1 MTEDQRA
8 ERQEARPADP
18 RLLPG
23 HCHKCGCKRVDNPHP
38 DAGKP
43 GRYLEVGCEKECLP
57 CMVLSRHQ
65 WYQRAMK
72 SENELKDLKA
82 QAENSVSEDVIEHC
96 WKMYQQGQIS
106 ADHTAK
112 EVFVEVLE
120 SFAKWSK
127 EQDMPAQKTLAE
139 QQPVATLHDDGHYV
153 WKGAKPHDFN
163 YAGWRMEVYA
173 VPQTAKREPLAWIN
187 PYALKCLQGN
197 ATAVCAP
204 KGMREEDE
212 TIPLYSGPQ
221 STNDVLNVADHALL
235 AAGYVEAYEIILAF
249 QPILR
254 ATTSGAGT
262 PARSK

>member
-1 MTEDQRA
+1 MAISTKLLRAMTTKGWSE
-8 ERQEARPADP
+8 
-18 RLLPG
+18 
-23 HCHKCGCKRVDNPHP
+23 
-38 DAGKP
+38 
-43 GRYLEVGCEKECLP
+43 Y
-57 CMVLSRHQ
+57 CMVEKKAITTLADELDALRAPKARTGEVQYQARLRDPHLPECNVWMNITEAGANSIREKHSHVYEVRELVERH
-65 WYQRAMK
+65 ATPKVGDLLEEKLK
-72 SENELKDLKA
+72 SMQQERF
-82 QAENSVSEDVIEHC
+82 QAID
-96 WKMYQQGQIS
+96 
-106 ADHTAK
+106 AA
-112 EVFVEVLE
+112 FVK
-120 SFAKWSK
+120 S
-127 EQDMPAQKTLAE
+127 LAE
-139 QQPVATLHDDGHYV
+139 QKPVAILHDDGHYT
-153 WKGAKPHDFN
+153 WHGDKPHDFN

-173 VPQTAKREPLAWIN
+173 VPQTAKLEPLAWIN